1 MTNPATNTRNRSGG
15 ADDPAA
21 VARELIR
28 RGIAPV
34 PIPANKKNPIIDGWQ
49 QLAITAE
56 NVDQYFD
63 SGAQLNVGAIW
74 GPKSNGHRDIDLDC
88 IEAIKLAPY
97 FLPQTNSIYGR
108 ASKRRSHYL
117 YKGSDDPREKAVIKL
132 VDDNRKTIV
141 ELRLGSGGKGSQSVM
156 PGSRHPSGELVD
168 WDEDGATGAG
178 ENVELKTAIVKIA
191 VASLLARHWPKD
203 NRHDACMRVG
213 GFLARCGWTA
223 DAIAHFIVAVQR
235 VAGVD
240 NYSHVENGRAAA
252 VDAANYYHQHHQDGE
267 GRGYGF
273 PALAETFGNA
283 VAKCIAK
290 HLGYRSVV
298 PEPESEAGLPII
310 KVEGGKLSRC
320 ATEAEEA
327 LIAAGVQFFERS
339 NALVRPI
346 VTEVDAAHGRK
357 THAAQLARVDQVYMR
372 DSLNR
377 VAGWYRFDKRD
388 RRWVAVDPPHDVAAT
403 VLARAGEW
411 TFPSIAGIA
420 TAPTMRPDG
429 TILAELG
436 YDPATRLLLVDT
448 QQMPPIPERPTR
460 DDALAALKLIE
471 DLLNEFEF
479 VDDVAKSVA
488 VSAIV
493 TTVVRGM
500 FIVVPMHVVDAPVA
514 GTGKSYFFDIVAVIV
529 TGERMPVIPT
539 GKTEEEL
546 EKRLGA
552 AMLAS
557 QQLVTIDNV
566 TGVLRGDALCQMIER
581 PRPQVRVLGRSEL
594 VEVEA
599 RGTTF
604 FANGNNTVVAGDIC
618 RRVIK
623 CRLDAKQERPEQRV
637 FKGDPI
643 VAVLKDRG
651 AYVAACLTIC
661 RAYIAAGRPD
671 RKPRLASF
679 EGWSDT
685 VRSALVWLGKADPA
699 DSMES
704 AWAADPDTVELGAL
718 LAAWSDTFGIGEAN
732 GVILRDIIAKIDDVD
747 TNVGPGGQVTRT
759 FKNPELRSAVRAAL
773 MAKREVDALSLSHW
787 LRSRKNRIVNGMW
800 LETDPSHHGSK
811 WWVMRRDGKT
821 LPGRGEAAM

>member
-1 MTNPATNTRNRSGG
+1 MTDPAANTRNRSSG

-34 PIPANKKNPIIDGWQ
+34 PIPASKKNPIIDGWQ
-49 QLAITAE
+49 RLVITAE
-56 NVDQYFD
+56 NVDEYFD

-74 GPKSNGHRDIDLDC
+74 GPKSNGHRDVDLDC

-97 FLPQTNSIYGR
+97 FLPQTSSIYGR

-117 YKGSDDPREKAVIKL
+117 YKGSDDPSEKAVIKL

-168 WDEDGATGAG
+168 WDEDGATGPG
-178 ENVELKTAIVKIA
+178 ENAELKTAIVKIA

-213 GFLARCGWTA
+213 GFLARCEWTA
-223 DAIAHFIVAVQR
+223 DAVAHFIVAVQR
-235 VAGVD
+235 VAGVGD
-240 NYSHVENGRAAA
+240 HSHVENGRAAA

-273 PALAETFGNA
+273 PALAETFGNT
-283 VAKCIAK
+283 VAKCVAK

-298 PEPESEAGLPII
+298 PEPESEGNLPVI

-327 LIAAGVQFFERS
+327 LVAAGVQFFERS

-357 THAAQLARVDQVYMR
+357 TKAAQLARVDQVYMR

-388 RRWVAVDPPHDVAAT
+388 RRWVAVDPPHDIAAT

-436 YDPATRLLLVDT
+436 YDSATRLLLVDT

-471 DLLNEFEF
+471 DLLTEFNF
-479 VDDVAKSVA
+479 VDEVANSVA
-488 VSAIV
+488 ISAII
-493 TTVVRGM
+493 TPVVRGA
-500 FIVVPMHVVDAPVA
+500 FIVAPMHAADAPVA
-514 GTGKSYFFDIVAVIV
+514 GSGKSYLFDIIAIIV
-529 TGERMPVIPT
+529 TGQLMPVIT
-539 GKTEEEL
+539 AGKSEEET

-557 QQLVTIDNV
+557 QSLITIDNV

-581 PRPQVRVLGRSEL
+581 PRPQVRILGRSEL
-594 VEVEA
+594 VEVET
-599 RGTTF
+599 RGTTL
-604 FANGNNTVVAGDIC
+604 FANGNNIIVAGDIC
-618 RRVIK
+618 RRVIIA
-623 CRLDAKQERPEQRV
+623 RLDPKMERPELRV
-637 FKGDPI
+637 FKGNP
-643 VAVLKDRG
+643 VETVLKNRG
-651 AYVAACLTIC
+651 AYIAAALTIC

-685 VRSALVWLGKADPA
+685 VRSALVWLGKKDPV
-699 DSMES
+699 DSMVS
-704 AWAADPDTVELGAL
+704 VWADDPETAELGAL
-718 LAAWSDTFGIGEAN
+718 LAAWAAVFGTGKAN
-732 GVILRDIIAKIDDVD
+732 NATLRDVVTKINDQRVVDV
-747 TNVGPGGQVTRT
+747 GGQPTRIYA
-759 FKNPELRSAVRAAL
+759 NPELRNAVHAVVATRRDPDVA
-773 MAKREVDALSLSHW
+773 SLSYW
-787 LRSRKNRIVNGMW
+787 LRFRKNRIVNGMW
-800 LETDPSHHGSK
+800 FETDPSHHGTR
-811 WWVMRRDGKT
+811 WWAVRADGKT
-821 LPGRGEAAM
+821 LPGCGESPM